1 MISCLDSKLP
11 ASRLMKIR
19 RLLLLNL
26 AESRSF
32 GMKLFRP
39 MFGKNSRRRKD
50 RKNWQNFIL
59 VRDKEKQFWEEK
71 IRKMKTRGKE
81 ILMMKIKAKE
91 TTTSQSRRKR
101 TTEST
106 ASQMRRFE
114 DSSKATKSFRCL

>member
-1 MISCLDSKLP
+1 
-11 ASRLMKIR
+11 MKIQ
-19 RLLLLNL
+19 LLLLQNL

-39 MFGKNSRRRKD
+39 MFEKSSRRRKD
-50 RKNWQNFIL
+50 RKNLQNFIL

-81 ILMMKIKAKE
+81 ILMKKIKVKE

-101 TTEST
+101 KTEST
-106 ASQMRRFE
+106 ASQMQRSE
-114 DSSKATKSFRCL
+114 DSSKVTKSFRCL